1 MKKQF
6 VLFILII
13 STCTGQLLAQDIVV
27 SGTVTSSDGLT
38 LPGVNVF
45 EAGTSNGTITDMEG
59 NYNLKVK
66 DDAAILEFSF
76 IGYFPES
83 IKVSGKK
90 KIDVVLNEDILELDE
105 IVVVGYGT
113 QKKSDVSTAIA
124 SVDNETLV
132 RSSKTSFD
140 QALQG
145 KMAGVHVTTNSGQP
159 GGMTSV
165 NIRGMGGLGPNEPL
179 YVVDGVI
186 LYDYQN
192 NIHEGRLDYGTNV
205 TNVLSSIN
213 PADIESIDVLKDA
226 SATALYG
233 SRGGNGV
240 VLITTK
246 RGKKGKAKIS
256 FNSKY
261 GVQTLANKLDLLNA
275 SEYAQFSNDARM
287 AAEMLPYPKWPAD
300 PSVLGEGTDYQNE
313 IFRSAPYQDYSLSV
327 SGGNN
332 GSNYYI
338 SGSYTAQDGIIR
350 NTGFERVSLKV
361 NNDNQLTNWFK
372 LGTSILASQ
381 TDNLMVPGNIV
392 NSAITRSPTLP
403 VYTADGLGYAGPGVF
418 ESSYTGRINNPVL
431 LSELYQR
438 ETVNR
443 NMLGNL
449 YSEISF
455 LDGFT
460 FKTSVGT
467 DYLIAQNSLF
477 NATYVEMPSDT
488 SQQPANL
495 NTVANAEVSYV
506 SKLNLLVENT
516 LSLVK
521 TIGKHSINSVV
532 GYTAQKFET
541 NILEGESL
549 NHSSNFLTTIDAGS
563 STDRY
568 AGGRKSVKTYTSI
581 LGAVR
586 YNYSRKYYFTANIRR
601 DGSSVF
607 PTNHKYGVFPS
618 FSLAWRLTGE
628 KFMDPLK
635 VVVSDLKLRGSWGQT
650 GIDGNL
656 QENPEYAILGMRYNA
671 VFANTVH
678 QGVAPA
684 SVINPDLHWET
695 ATQTDIGMDLGLFGN
710 KLTLTADYFYKL
722 QEDIITNT
730 IVPRLSG
737 ITNAY
742 YTNPVEQAVNS
753 AEAVNKGYE
762 FAISYKEYSGRL
774 KYSLGVNFSRYQ
786 NKITRLDEPIFM
798 LSYNGSHLVRIEEG
812 YPISQFYGY
821 VTDGLITSEEELDA
835 LNANSPRGYY
845 QNIDTRPGDIKFK
858 DIGSSDTTGVRLSEP
873 DGYIDESDR
882 SYIGSPIPDFVYG
895 FNFLLEYASFDFAAS
910 FSGVYGNE
918 LYNANRVYL
927 ESSRDQRN
935 KLATMLDRWSEDNPD
950 GALPRAVTSDLNLN
964 SRNSDRFIE
973 DGSYLK
979 LKSLELGY
987 SLPRDFISRLGISEL
1002 RIFISATNVFT
1013 ITNYSGYDPDVGK
1026 YLLNDDSGLISGFD
1040 NSFYPQARTFM
1051 AGINLNF

>member
-6 VLFILII
+6 LLLILIFSAAI
-13 STCTGQLLAQDIVV
+13 QLFAQDISI
-27 SGTVTSSDGLT
+27 SGTVTSADGLP

-45 EAGTSNGTITDMEG
+45 EAGTSNGTITDLEG
-59 NYNLKVK
+59 NYTLKVSNE
-66 DDAAILEFSF
+66 DAILEFSF
-76 IGYFPES
+76 IGYLPES
-83 IKVSGKK
+83 IKVNGNR
-90 KIDVVLNEDILELDE
+90 KIDVVLNEDVLELDE

-113 QKKSDVSTAIA
+113 QKKSDVSTAIT
-124 SVDNETLV
+124 SVDNEALV

-165 NIRGMGGLGPNEPL
+165 NIRGVGGLGPNEPL

-240 VLITTK
+240 VIITTK
-246 RGKKGKAKIS
+246 RGKEGMARIS
-256 FNSKY
+256 FNTKY

-275 SEYAQFSNDARM
+275 AEYAQFSNDARM
-287 AAEMLPYPKWPAD
+287 ASEMLPYPNWPED
-300 PSVLGEGTDYQNE
+300 PAILGEGTDYQDK
-313 IFRSAPYQDYSLSV
+313 IFSPAPYQDYSLSV

-338 SGSYTAQDGIIR
+338 SGSYTSQEGIIR
-350 NTGFERVSLKV
+350 NTGFDRISLKV
-361 NNDNQLTNWFK
+361 NNDNQLNKWFK

-381 TDNLMVPGNIV
+381 TDNQLVPGNIV
-392 NSAITRSPTLP
+392 NRAITRSPTLP
-403 VYTADGLGYAGPGVF
+403 VYTADGLNYAGPGVF
-418 ESSYTGRINNPVL
+418 ESSYTGRIDNPVL
-431 LSELYQR
+431 MSELYQR
-438 ETVNR
+438 QTVNR
-443 NMLGNL
+443 NILGNL
-449 YSEISF
+449 YAEISF
-455 LDGFT
+455 LKGFT
-460 FKTSVGT
+460 LKTSVGT

-477 NATYVEMPSDT
+477 NATYVEVPSDT
-488 SQQPANL
+488 AQQPANL
-495 NTVANAEVSYV
+495 NTVANAEVSNV

-516 LSLVK
+516 LSYVK
-521 TIGKHSINSVV
+521 TFGKHSINSVV

-541 NILEGESL
+541 DILEGESF
-549 NHSSNFLTTIDAGS
+549 NHPSNFLTTIDAGS

-568 AGGRKSVKTYTSI
+568 AGGRKTVKTYTSV

-586 YNYSRKYYFTANIRR
+586 YNYNRKYYFTANIRR

-607 PTNHKYGVFPS
+607 PTNHKFGIFPS

-628 KFMDPLK
+628 KFMEPLEA
-635 VVVSDLKLRGSWGQT
+635 VVSDLKIRGSWGQT

-656 QENPEYAILGMRYNA
+656 QQNPEYALLGMRYNA
-671 VFANTVH
+671 VFNNTVH
-678 QGVAPA
+678 QGIAPA

-695 ATQTDIGMDLGLFGN
+695 ATQTDVGIDLGLFGN
-710 KLTLTADYFYKL
+710 KFTLVADYFYKL

-737 ITNAY
+737 ITNGY
-742 YTNPVEQAVNS
+742 YTNPVSQAVNS

-762 FAISYKEYSGRL
+762 LAVSYKEYRTRL
-774 KYSLGVNFSRYQ
+774 KYSFGVNFSRYQ
-786 NKITRLDEPIFM
+786 NKITKLDEPIFM
-798 LSYNGSHLVRIEEG
+798 LSYNGGHLVRIEEG
-812 YPISQFYGY
+812 HPISQFYGY
-821 VTDGLITSEEELDA
+821 LTDGLFTSQEELDA
-835 LNANSPRGYY
+835 LNASSSRGYY
-845 QNIDTRPGDIKFK
+845 QNVDTRLGDVKFK
-858 DIGSSDTTGVRLSEP
+858 DIGSNDTTGVRLSEP

-882 SYIGSPIPDFVYG
+882 SYIGSPIPDFVFG
-895 FNFLLEYASFDFAAS
+895 FNFSLEYESFDLSAA

-927 ESSRDQRN
+927 EASSDQRN
-935 KLATMLDRWSEDNPD
+935 KMATMLDRWSVDNPD

-979 LKSLELGY
+979 LKSIELGY
-987 SLPRDFISRLGISEL
+987 SLPRDLIDRIGISEL
-1002 RIFISATNVFT
+1002 RVFLSATNVFT
-1013 ITNYSGYDPDVGK
+1013 LTNYSGYDPDVGK

-1051 AGINLNF
+1051 AGLNLNF